1 MVIYTINR
9 IIQLIPVLLILSI
22 IVFSFVHLLPGDVID
37 VLAGEEDVEDPE
49 VRAALE
55 KEFGLDKPIYVQ
67 YLVWFGNVLR
77 GDFGKSLVTRRPIA
91 LELFDRIPATMYLAL
106 VSIALA
112 MVISIP
118 LGTIASVK
126 RNTFVDYVAQ
136 TTSLFGI
143 SIPEFWLAIMA
154 ILFFSLYLGWLPSSE
169 YYSPLED
176 FGKSIKHLILPAVAI
191 GFRQAAY
198 TTRLTRSSMLD
209 EVSREYV
216 DTVRSLGLPE
226 RKVIYKYTLRNAL
239 IPTLTISGI
248 QLYQLLGGTVVIETI
263 FAWPG
268 IGRAIFEAIVA
279 RDFPLIQAGVLV
291 LGTFAVTIN
300 LLVDL
305 MYRVLNPR
313 VRLS

>member
-55 KEFGLDKPIYVQ
+55 KEFGLDKPIYIQ
-67 YLVWFGNVLR
+67 YLVWLGNVVR

-216 DTVRSLGLPE
+216 DTARSLGLPE

-291 LGTFAVTIN
+291 LGTFAVTVN

>member
-49 VRAALE
+49 VRAVLE
-55 KEFGLDKPIYVQ
+55 KEFGLDKPIYIQ
-67 YLVWFGNVLR
+67 YLVWLGNVMR

-176 FGKSIKHLILPAVAI
+176 LGKSIKHLILPAVAI

-216 DTVRSLGLPE
+216 DTARSLGLPE

-291 LGTFAVTIN
+291 LGTFAVTVN

>member
-1 MVIYTINR
+1 MVSYTINR

-67 YLVWFGNVLR
+67 YLVWLGNVVR

-176 FGKSIKHLILPAVAI
+176 LGKSIKHLILPAVAI

-216 DTVRSLGLPE
+216 DTARSLGLPE

-291 LGTFAVTIN
+291 LGTFAVTVN

>member
-9 IIQLIPVLLILSI
+9 IIQLIPVLLMLSI
-22 IVFSFVHLLPGDVID
+22 IVFSFVHFLPGDVID
-37 VLAGEEDVEDPE
+37 VLAGEEDLQDPE

-67 YLVWFGNVLR
+67 YLVWLGNVLH
-77 GDFGKSLVTRRPIA
+77 GNFGKSLVTRRPIA

-106 VSIALA
+106 VSIAIA

-118 LGTIASVK
+118 LGTLAAVK
-126 RNTFVDYVAQ
+126 RNTFVDYIAQ

-143 SIPEFWLAIMA
+143 SIPEFWFAIMC
-154 ILFFSLYLGWLPSSE
+154 ILLFSLYLGWLPSSE
-169 YYSPLED
+169 YYSPLD
-176 FGKSIKHLILPAVAI
+176 NFGKSIKHLILPAVAI

-216 DTVRSLGLPE
+216 DTARSLGLPE

-313 VRLS
+313 VRFT

>member
-1 MVIYTINR
+1 MMI
-9 IIQLIPVLLILSI
+9 LL
-22 IVFSFVHLLPGDVID
+22 
-37 VLAGEEDVEDPE
+37 
-49 VRAALE
+49 
-55 KEFGLDKPIYVQ
+55 
-67 YLVWFGNVLR
+67 
-77 GDFGKSLVTRRPIA
+77 
-91 LELFDRIPATMYLAL
+91 
-106 VSIALA
+106 
-112 MVISIP
+112 
-118 LGTIASVK
+118 
-126 RNTFVDYVAQ
+126 
-136 TTSLFGI
+136 
-143 SIPEFWLAIMA
+143 
-154 ILFFSLYLGWLPSSE
+154 FSLYLGWLPSSE
-169 YYSPLED
+169 YYSPLDD
-176 FGKSIKHLILPAVAI
+176 FGKSIKHLILPAIAI

-216 DTVRSLGLPE
+216 DTARSLGLPE

-313 VRLS
+313 VRLG

>member
-1 MVIYTINR
+1 MLIYTINR
-9 IIQLIPVLLILSI
+9 ILQLIPVLLVLSI
-22 IVFSFVHLLPGDVID
+22 LVFSFIHFLPGDVID
-37 VLAGEEDVEDPE
+37 VLAGEEAVNDPE

-55 KEFGLDKPIYVQ
+55 KEFGLDKPIYIQ
-67 YLVWFGNVLR
+67 YLSWLGKVLS
-77 GDFGKSLVTRRPIA
+77 GDFGTSLVTRRPIA
-91 LELFDRIPATMYLAL
+91 LELFERIPATAYLAL
-106 VSIALA
+106 VSIAIA
-112 MVISIP
+112 MLISIP
-118 LGTIASVK
+118 LGTIAAVK
-126 RNTFVDYVAQ
+126 RNTAIDYISQ
-136 TTSLFGI
+136 TTSLLGI
-143 SIPEFWLAIMA
+143 SIPEFWFAIMA

-169 YYSPLED
+169 YYSPWDDL
-176 FGKSIKHLILPAVAI
+176 GRSIKHLILPAFAI

-216 DTVRSLGLPE
+216 DTARSLGLPE

-268 IGRAIFEAIVA
+268 IGRAIYEAIVA

-313 VRLS
+313 VRLA

>member
-9 IIQLIPVLLILSI
+9 MIQLIPVLLILSI
-22 IVFSFVHLLPGDVID
+22 IVFSFVHFLPGDVID
-37 VLAGEEDVEDPE
+37 VLAGEENVQDPE

-55 KEFGLDKPIYVQ
+55 KEFGLDKPIYIQ
-67 YLVWFGNVLR
+67 YLVWLGNVLR
-77 GDFGKSLVTRRPIA
+77 GDFGTSLVTRRPIA

-106 VSIALA
+106 VSIAIA

-118 LGTIASVK
+118 LGTIAAVK
-126 RNTFVDYVAQ
+126 RNTFVDYVSQ
-136 TTSLFGI
+136 TTSLLGI
-143 SIPEFWLAIMA
+143 SIPEFWLAIMM
-154 ILFFSLYLGWLPSSE
+154 ILLFSLYLGWLPSSE
-169 YYSPLED
+169 YYSPLD
-176 FGKSIKHLILPAVAI
+176 NLGKSIQHLILPAIAI

-216 DTVRSLGLPE
+216 DTARSLGLPE

-313 VRLS
+313 VRLG

>member
-9 IIQLIPVLLILSI
+9 MIQLIPVLLILSI
-22 IVFSFVHLLPGDVID
+22 IVFSFVHFLPGDVID
-37 VLAGEEDVEDPE
+37 VLAGEEDIQDPE

-67 YLVWFGNVLR
+67 YLVWLGNVLQ
-77 GDFGKSLVTRRPIA
+77 GNFGKSLVTRRPIA

-106 VSIALA
+106 VSIAIA

-118 LGTIASVK
+118 LGTLASVK
-126 RNTFVDYVAQ
+126 RNTLVDYMAQ
-136 TTSLFGI
+136 TTSLLGI
-143 SIPEFWLAIMA
+143 SIPEFWFAIMC
-154 ILFFSLYLGWLPSSE
+154 ILLFSLYLGWLPSSE
-169 YYSPLED
+169 YYSPLDD

-216 DTVRSLGLPE
+216 DTARSLGLPE

-313 VRLS
+313 VRLT

>member
-136 TTSLFGI
+136 TTSLF
-143 SIPEFWLAIMA
+143 
-154 ILFFSLYLGWLPSSE
+154 
-169 YYSPLED
+169 
-176 FGKSIKHLILPAVAI
+176 
-191 GFRQAAY
+191 
-198 TTRLTRSSMLD
+198 
-209 EVSREYV
+209 
-216 DTVRSLGLPE
+216 
-226 RKVIYKYTLRNAL
+226 
-239 IPTLTISGI
+239 
-248 QLYQLLGGTVVIETI
+248 
-263 FAWPG
+263 
-268 IGRAIFEAIVA
+268 
-279 RDFPLIQAGVLV
+279 
-291 LGTFAVTIN
+291 
-300 LLVDL
+300 
-305 MYRVLNPR
+305 
-313 VRLS
+313 

>member
-1 MVIYTINR
+1 MLIYAINR

-22 IVFSFVHLLPGDVID
+22 LVFSFVHFLPGDVID
-37 VLAGEEDVEDPE
+37 VLAGEEDIQDPE

-67 YLVWFGNVLR
+67 YLVWLGNVLR
-77 GDFGKSLVTRRPIA
+77 GNFGNSLVTRRPIA

-106 VSIALA
+106 VSIGLA

-118 LGTIASVK
+118 LGTLASVK
-126 RNTFVDYVAQ
+126 RNTFVDYIAQ

-143 SIPEFWLAIMA
+143 SIPEFWFAIMC

-169 YYSPLED
+169 YYSPLD
-176 FGKSIKHLILPAVAI
+176 NLGKSIRHLILPAAAI

-209 EVSREYV
+209 EVNREYV
-216 DTVRSLGLPE
+216 DTARSLGLPE
-226 RKVIYKYTLRNAL
+226 WKVIYKYTLRNAL

-291 LGTFAVTIN
+291 LGTFAVTVN

-305 MYRVLNPR
+305 MYRALNPR

>member
-67 YLVWFGNVLR
+67 YLVWLGNVVR

-216 DTVRSLGLPE
+216 DTARSLGLPE

-291 LGTFAVTIN
+291 LGTFAVTVN

>member
-1 MVIYTINR
+1 M
-9 IIQLIPVLLILSI
+9 LLVSI
-22 IVFSFVHLLPGDVID
+22 IVFSFVHFLPGDVID
-37 VLAGEEDVEDPE
+37 VLAGEEEIEDPE

-67 YLVWFGNVLR
+67 YLVWLGRVVRGNFGN
-77 GDFGKSLVTRRPIA
+77 SLVTRRPIA
-91 LELFDRIPATMYLAL
+91 LELFERIPATVYLAL
-106 VSIALA
+106 VSIGFA

-118 LGTIASVK
+118 LGTLASVK
-126 RNTFVDYVAQ
+126 RNSLVDYTAQ
-136 TTSLFGI
+136 TTSLLGI
-143 SIPEFWLAIMA
+143 SIPEFWFAIMC

-169 YYSPLED
+169 YYSPTED
-176 FGKSIKHLILPAVAI
+176 LGKSLKHLILPALAV

-209 EVSREYV
+209 EVHKEYV
-216 DTVRSLGLPE
+216 DTARSLGLPE
-226 RKVIYKYTLRNAL
+226 WKVLYKYTLRNAL

-248 QLYQLLGGTVVIETI
+248 QLYQLLGGTVVVETI

-268 IGRAIFEAIVA
+268 IGRAIFEAIVS

-291 LGTFAVTIN
+291 LAAFAVIIN

-305 MYRVLNPR
+305 MYRLLNPR
-313 VRLS
+313 VRLA

>member
-1 MVIYTINR
+1 MLIYTINR
-9 IIQLIPVLLILSI
+9 LIQLIPVMLLVSI
-22 IVFSFVHLLPGDVID
+22 IVFSFVHFLPGDVID
-37 VLAGEEDVEDPE
+37 VLAGEEDIEDPE

-67 YLVWFGNVLR
+67 YLVWLGRVVRGN
-77 GDFGKSLVTRRPIA
+77 FGKSLVTRRPIA
-91 LELFDRIPATMYLAL
+91 LELFERIPATVYLAL
-106 VSIALA
+106 VSIGLA

-118 LGTIASVK
+118 LGTLASVK
-126 RNTFVDYVAQ
+126 RNSLVDYTAQ
-136 TTSLFGI
+136 TTSLLGI
-143 SIPEFWLAIMA
+143 SIPEFWFAIMC

-169 YYSPLED
+169 YYSPTENL
-176 FGKSIKHLILPAVAI
+176 GKSLKHLILPALAV

-209 EVSREYV
+209 EVNKEYV
-216 DTVRSLGLPE
+216 DTARSLGLPE
-226 RKVIYKYTLRNAL
+226 RKVLYKYTLRNAL

-248 QLYQLLGGTVVIETI
+248 QLYQLLGGTVVVETI

-268 IGRAIFEAIVA
+268 IGRAIFEAIVS

-291 LGTFAVTIN
+291 LAVFAVVIN

-305 MYRVLNPR
+305 MYRLLNPR
-313 VRLS
+313 VRLA

>member
-1 MVIYTINR
+1 MLIYTINR

-22 IVFSFVHLLPGDVID
+22 IVFSFVHFLPGDVID
-37 VLAGEEDVEDPE
+37 VLAGEEDIDDPE

-55 KEFGLDKPIYVQ
+55 KEFGLDKPIYIQ
-67 YLVWFGNVLR
+67 YLVWLGRVVR
-77 GDFGKSLVTRRPIA
+77 GDFGKSLVTRRPIST
-91 LELFDRIPATMYLAL
+91 ELFERIPATIYLAL
-106 VSIALA
+106 VSIGLA

-118 LGTIASVK
+118 LGTLASVK
-126 RNTFVDYVAQ
+126 RNTFVDYIAQ

-143 SIPEFWLAIMA
+143 SIPEFWFAIMC

-169 YYSPLED
+169 YYSPTEN
-176 FGKSIKHLILPAVAI
+176 FGKSIQHLILPAFAV

-209 EVSREYV
+209 EVSKEYV
-216 DTVRSLGLPE
+216 DTARSLGLSE

-248 QLYQLLGGTVVIETI
+248 QLYQLLGGTVVVETI

-305 MYRVLNPR
+305 MYRALNPR
-313 VRLS
+313 VRLA

>member
-22 IVFSFVHLLPGDVID
+22 IVFSFVHFLPGDVID
-37 VLAGEEDVEDPE
+37 VLAGEEDIQDPE

-55 KEFGLDKPIYVQ
+55 KEFGLDKPIYIQ
-67 YLVWFGNVLR
+67 YLVWLGNVLR
-77 GDFGKSLVTRRPIA
+77 GNFGKSLVTRRPIA

-106 VSIALA
+106 VSISIA

-118 LGTIASVK
+118 LGTLAAVK
-126 RNTFVDYVAQ
+126 RNTFVDYIAQ
-136 TTSLFGI
+136 TTSLVGI
-143 SIPEFWLAIMA
+143 SIPEFWFAIMC

-169 YYSPLED
+169 YYSPLD
-176 FGKSIKHLILPAVAI
+176 NFGKSIKHLILPAAAI

-216 DTVRSLGLPE
+216 DTARSLGLPE

>member
-37 VLAGEEDVEDPE
+37 VLAGEEDIEDPE

-55 KEFGLDKPIYVQ
+55 KEFGLDKPIYIQ
-67 YLVWFGNVLR
+67 YLAWLGNVVR

-118 LGTIASVK
+118 LGTLASVK
-126 RNTFVDYVAQ
+126 RNTFVDYIAQ

-143 SIPEFWLAIMA
+143 SIPEFWLAIMM

-216 DTVRSLGLPE
+216 DTARSLGLPE

-313 VRLS
+313 VRLG

>member
-37 VLAGEEDVEDPE
+37 VLAGEEDIEDPE

-55 KEFGLDKPIYVQ
+55 KEFGFDKPIYIQ
-67 YLVWFGNVLR
+67 YLVWLGNVVR

-106 VSIALA
+106 VGIGIA

-118 LGTIASVK
+118 LGTLASVK

-143 SIPEFWLAIMA
+143 SIPEFWFAIMC

-169 YYSPLED
+169 YYSPFED
-176 FGKSIKHLILPAVAI
+176 LGKSIKHLILPAAAI

-216 DTVRSLGLPE
+216 DTARSLGLPE

-313 VRLS
+313 VRLG

>member
-9 IIQLIPVLLILSI
+9 MIQLIPVLLILSI

-37 VLAGEEDVEDPE
+37 VLAGEENIQDPE

-55 KEFGLDKPIYVQ
+55 KEFGLDKPIYIQ
-67 YLVWFGNVLR
+67 YLVWLGNVLR
-77 GDFGKSLVTRRPIA
+77 GDFGTSLVTRRPIA

-106 VSIALA
+106 VSIAIA

-118 LGTIASVK
+118 LGTIAAVK
-126 RNTFVDYVAQ
+126 RNTFIDYISQ
-136 TTSLFGI
+136 TTSLLGI
-143 SIPEFWLAIMA
+143 SIPEFWLAIMM
-154 ILFFSLYLGWLPSSE
+154 ILLFSLYLGWLPSSE
-169 YYSPLED
+169 YYSPLD
-176 FGKSIKHLILPAVAI
+176 NLGKSIKHLILPAIAI

-216 DTVRSLGLPE
+216 DTARSLGLPE

-313 VRLS
+313 VRLG

>member
-1 MVIYTINR
+1 MLIYTINR
-9 IIQLIPVLLILSI
+9 ILQLIPVLLILSI
-22 IVFSFVHLLPGDVID
+22 LVFSFVHFLPGDVID
-37 VLAGEEDVEDPE
+37 VLAGEEDIEDPE

-67 YLVWFGNVLR
+67 YLVWLGKVLHGN
-77 GDFGKSLVTRRPIA
+77 FGKSLVTRRPIA
-91 LELFDRIPATMYLAL
+91 LELFERIPATAYLAF
-106 VSIALA
+106 VSIAIA
-112 MVISIP
+112 MVISVP
-118 LGTIASVK
+118 LGTIAAVK
-126 RNTFVDYVAQ
+126 RNTSVDYVAQ
-136 TTSLFGI
+136 TTSLLGI
-143 SIPEFWLAIMA
+143 SIPEFWFAIMA

-169 YYSPLED
+169 YYSPWD
-176 FGKSIKHLILPAVAI
+176 NFGKSILHLILPAFAI

-216 DTVRSLGLPE
+216 DTARSLGLPE

-268 IGRAIFEAIVA
+268 IGRAIYEAIVA

-291 LGTFAVTIN
+291 LGTFAVMIN

-313 VRLS
+313 VRLA

>member
-1 MVIYTINR
+1 
-9 IIQLIPVLLILSI
+9 
-22 IVFSFVHLLPGDVID
+22 
-37 VLAGEEDVEDPE
+37 VLAGEEDIQDPE

-55 KEFGLDKPIYVQ
+55 KEFGLDKPIYIQ
-67 YLVWFGNVLR
+67 YLVWLGNVLR
-77 GDFGKSLVTRRPIA
+77 GNFGKSLVTRRPIA
-91 LELFDRIPATMYLAL
+91 LELFDRSPATMYLAL
-106 VSIALA
+106 VSISIA

-118 LGTIASVK
+118 LGTLAAVK
-126 RNTFVDYVAQ
+126 RNTFVDYIAQ
-136 TTSLFGI
+136 TTSLVGI
-143 SIPEFWLAIMA
+143 SIPEFWFAIMC

-169 YYSPLED
+169 YYSPLD
-176 FGKSIKHLILPAVAI
+176 NFGKSIKHLILPAAAI

-216 DTVRSLGLPE
+216 DTARSLGLPE

>member
-9 IIQLIPVLLILSI
+9 MIQLIPVLLILSI

-37 VLAGEEDVEDPE
+37 VLAGEENIQDPE

-55 KEFGLDKPIYVQ
+55 KEFGLDKPIYIQ
-67 YLVWFGNVLR
+67 YLVWLGNVLR
-77 GDFGKSLVTRRPIA
+77 GDFGTSLVTRRPIA

-106 VSIALA
+106 VSIAIA

-118 LGTIASVK
+118 LGTIAAVK
-126 RNTFVDYVAQ
+126 RNTFVDYISQ
-136 TTSLFGI
+136 TTSLLGI
-143 SIPEFWLAIMA
+143 SIPEFWLAIMM
-154 ILFFSLYLGWLPSSE
+154 ILLFSLYLGWLPSSE
-169 YYSPLED
+169 YYSPLDD
-176 FGKSIKHLILPAVAI
+176 FGKSIKHLILPAIAI

-216 DTVRSLGLPE
+216 DTARSLGLPE

-313 VRLS
+313 VRLG

>member
-1 MVIYTINR
+1 MLIYTINR
-9 IIQLIPVLLILSI
+9 LIQLIPVMLLVSI
-22 IVFSFVHLLPGDVID
+22 IVFSFVHFLPGDVID
-37 VLAGEEDVEDPE
+37 VLAGEEDIEDPE

-67 YLVWFGNVLR
+67 YLVWLGRVVRGNFGN
-77 GDFGKSLVTRRPIA
+77 SLVTRRPIA
-91 LELFDRIPATMYLAL
+91 LELFERIPATVYLAL
-106 VSIALA
+106 VSIGFA

-118 LGTIASVK
+118 LGTLASVK
-126 RNTFVDYVAQ
+126 RNSLVDYTAQ
-136 TTSLFGI
+136 TTSLLGI
-143 SIPEFWLAIMA
+143 SIPEFWFAIMC

-169 YYSPLED
+169 YYSPTENL
-176 FGKSIKHLILPAVAI
+176 GKSLKHLILPALAV

-209 EVSREYV
+209 EVNKEYV
-216 DTVRSLGLPE
+216 DTARSLGLPE
-226 RKVIYKYTLRNAL
+226 WKVLYKYTLRNAL

-248 QLYQLLGGTVVIETI
+248 QLYQLLGGTVVVETI

-268 IGRAIFEAIVA
+268 IGRAIFEAIVS

-291 LGTFAVTIN
+291 LATFAVTIN

-305 MYRVLNPR
+305 MYRLLNPR
-313 VRLS
+313 VRLA

>member
-1 MVIYTINR
+1 
-9 IIQLIPVLLILSI
+9 LIPVLLILSI

-37 VLAGEEDVEDPE
+37 VLAGEEDIQDPE

-67 YLVWFGNVLR
+67 YLVWLGNVLR
-77 GDFGKSLVTRRPIA
+77 GNFGKSLVTRRPIA

-106 VSIALA
+106 VSISIA

-118 LGTIASVK
+118 LGTLAAVK
-126 RNTFVDYVAQ
+126 RNTFVDYIAQ
-136 TTSLFGI
+136 TTSLVGI
-143 SIPEFWLAIMA
+143 SIPEFWFAIMC

-169 YYSPLED
+169 YYSPLD
-176 FGKSIKHLILPAVAI
+176 NFGKSIKHLILPAAAI

-216 DTVRSLGLPE
+216 DTARSLGLPE